1 MSLREWKDVGEI
13 DEARKLK
20 PQAMVQKVVAYCL
33 RLENAIKAAINRKVN
48 IRLHTDNTPSDPNTR
63 H

>member
-1 MSLREWKDVGEI
+1 MSLREWKENGVL

-20 PQAMVQKVVAYCL
+20 PQAMSEKTVAYL
-33 RLENAIKAAINRKVN
+33 MRIRNAITAAINRKVN
-48 IRLHTDNTPSDPNTR
+48 ISLHTDNTTK